1 MKKEYLVKIENLYK
15 SYEKHDR
22 FKTHKK
28 EVLAGININI
38 QKDEI
43 FGLVGESGCG
53 KSTICNLILGLD
65 KCDRGKIIFDNV
77 DITNM
82 KEKDMRPIRKNM
94 QAVFQD
100 SKSSLNP
107 KMKVYDILN
116 EPLKNYNLENSHRI
130 KELVELVGLDE
141 NSLKKYPH
149 EFSGGQRQRI
159 SIARSLALNPK
170 FIILDESTSNLDT
183 ITLNRILELLKD
195 LKRMFSMTYL
205 VVSHDIDIIK
215 KFCDRVAIMEDGRI
229 VEVLQKDDMENAKH
243 PYTRKLLHIM

>member
-1 MKKEYLVKIENLYK
+1 MN
-15 SYEKHDR
+15 
-22 FKTHKK
+22 
-28 EVLAGININI
+28 
-38 QKDEI
+38 
-43 FGLVGESGCG
+43 
-53 KSTICNLILGLD
+53 
-65 KCDRGKIIFDNV
+65 
-77 DITNM
+77 
-82 KEKDMRPIRKNM
+82 EKDMRPIRKNL

-107 KMKVYDILN
+107 KMKIYDILN

-183 ITLNRILELLKD
+183 ITLNRILELLKV
-195 LKRMFSMTYL
+195 LKKMFSMTYL

-215 KFCDRVAIMEDGRI
+215 KFCDRVAIMEDGKI

>member
-1 MKKEYLVKIENLYK
+1 HN
-15 SYEKHDR
+15 
-22 FKTHKK
+22 K

-53 KSTICNLILGLD
+53 KSTICNLIRGLD

-82 KEKDMRPIRKNM
+82 KEKEMRPIRKNL

-170 FIILDESTSNLDT
+170 
-183 ITLNRILELLKD
+183 
-195 LKRMFSMTYL
+195 
-205 VVSHDIDIIK
+205 
-215 KFCDRVAIMEDGRI
+215 
-229 VEVLQKDDMENAKH
+229 
-243 PYTRKLLHIM
+243 